1 MALGRGLGALI
12 SSGGKTAPI
21 INKNEAGSDPK
32 IWFIPVNNIL
42 PNPGQPRRHF
52 APEEL
57 QELSAS
63 IKEYGVLQPILVT
76 ERIDGGYE
84 LVAGE
89 RRLRATKLAGL
100 PTIPAVIKNL
110 ADQAKVEV
118 ALVENIQR
126 ENLNPLEEAFAYQ
139 RLCEEFDL
147 TQQVVADK
155 VGKSRPYVAN
165 AIRLL
170 DLPEAA
176 QKALADGKISYSQG
190 RTLLT
195 LPETAQQLDL
205 LSSML
210 GQKITVRELER
221 TVAQKTAGKFT
232 RRDPNLMFLEDKLRR
247 VLGAKVIISKKG
259 AKGTVAIAYH
269 SEEELKNII
278 KKISGDE

>member
-1 MALGRGLGALI
+1 MALGRGLSALI
-12 SSGGKTAPI
+12 SPHGKSASITS
-21 INKNEAGSDPK
+21 KTEAGSDPK
-32 IWFIPVNNIL
+32 IWHIPVNNIL

-76 ERIDGGYE
+76 ERTDGGYE

-89 RRLRATKLAGL
+89 RRLRATKLTGL
-100 PTIPAVIKNL
+100 PTIPAIIKKL
-110 ADQAKVEV
+110 ADQAKLEI

-139 RLCEEFDL
+139 RLCEEFNL
-147 TQQVVADK
+147 TQQAVADK

-170 DLPEAA
+170 DLPEVA
-176 QKALADGKISYSQG
+176 KK
-190 RTLLT
+190 
-195 LPETAQQLDL
+195 LDL
-205 LSSML
+205 LASML

-221 TVAQKTAGKFT
+221 TVAQKTAGKFS
-232 RRDPNLMFLEDKLRR
+232 RRDPNLMFLEDKLRSA
-247 VLGAKVIISKKG
+247 LGAKVAITKKG
-259 AKGTVAIAYH
+259 NSGTVVITYH
-269 SEEELKNII
+269 SDEELKNIVKQI
-278 KKISGDE
+278 GGE

>member
-1 MALGRGLGALI
+1 MALGRGLSALI
-12 SSGGKTAPI
+12 SPHGKSASITS
-21 INKNEAGSDPK
+21 KTEAGSDPK
-32 IWFIPVNNIL
+32 IWHIPVNNIL

-76 ERIDGGYE
+76 ERTDGGYE

-89 RRLRATKLAGL
+89 RRLRATKLTGL
-100 PTIPAVIKNL
+100 PTIPAIIKKL
-110 ADQAKVEV
+110 ADQAKLEI

-139 RLCEEFDL
+139 RLCEEFNL
-147 TQQVVADK
+147 TQQAVADK

-170 DLPEAA
+170 DLPEVAK
-176 QKALADGKISYSQG
+176 KALSEGKISYSQG

-195 LPETAQQLDL
+195 LPEVAQQLDL
-205 LSSML
+205 LASML

-221 TVAQKTAGKFT
+221 TVAQKTAGKFS
-232 RRDPNLMFLEDKLRR
+232 RRDPNLMFLEDKLRSA
-247 VLGAKVIISKKG
+247 LGAKVAITKKG
-259 AKGTVAIAYH
+259 NSGTVVITYH
-269 SEEELKNII
+269 SDEELKNIVKQI
-278 KKISGDE
+278 GGE